1 MWKLRQAWYFIGYLL
16 RAKPPAQIHSPFL
29 FELLQFIHDP
39 ARQYYVFDAIEIL
52 RKQLTNWDEELAKVD
67 YGAGTKVKGKRTVKQ
82 VTQTSLSDADKC
94 QTVFRLLVHQ
104 KPRIILELGTCL
116 GIMTAYLASAQDDTQ
131 VHTLE
136 GNPSLLAIAHQI
148 AQHLDLKNI
157 RFHEGRFLD
166 TLPEL
171 LKSIGKIDFVLID
184 GDHRGEAL
192 KNYFTMIKPHLS
204 ENAIVMI
211 DDIRWSADMYQAWK
225 EILLDPD
232 LTCSLDYFSFGVL
245 FFRKDFLERVHL
257 SIRV

>member
-1 MWKLRQAWYFIGYLL
+1 MWKLRQAMSFIDHLV
-16 RAKPPAQIHSPFL
+16 RAKTPAQIHSPFL

-39 ARQYYVFDAIEIL
+39 VRQYYVFDAIENL
-52 RKQLTNWDEELAKVD
+52 RKQLTQREEEIENVD
-67 YGAGTKVKGKRTVKQ
+67 YGAGTKVKGKRTIKH
-82 VTQTSLSDADKC
+82 VTQTSLSVADKC
-94 QTVFRLLVHQ
+94 HTIFRLVVHQ
-104 KPRIILELGTCL
+104 KPGIILELGTCL
-116 GIMTAYLASAQDDTQ
+116 GIMTAYLASARDDAQ

-136 GNPSLLAIAHQI
+136 GNPSLLAIAREI
-148 AQHLDLKNI
+148 AQYLELKNI

-171 LKSIGKIDFVLID
+171 LNSIGKIDFVLID

-192 KNYFTMIKPHLS
+192 KNYFTLIKPHLS

-211 DDIRWSADMYQAWK
+211 DDIRWSADMCKAWK
-225 EILLDPD
+225 EILEDPD
-232 LTCSLDYFSFGVL
+232 LTCTLDYFSFGLL